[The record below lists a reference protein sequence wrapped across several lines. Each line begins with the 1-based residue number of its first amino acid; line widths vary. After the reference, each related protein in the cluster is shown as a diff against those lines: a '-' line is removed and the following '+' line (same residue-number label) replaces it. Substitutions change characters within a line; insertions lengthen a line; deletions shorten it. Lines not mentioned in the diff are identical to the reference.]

1 MERTFRSQLQEAGFA
16 AENKLSSVRE
26 GLEEEQNTIRK
37 NLKDVLSKSLSREN
51 ESASRIKELE
61 DDLELTRQT
70 ANAKEEENVELTK
83 RAHDFEADKSA
94 AVSEVAT
101 LRSKIEQVKA
111 TLP

>member
-1 MERTFRSQLQEAGFA
+1 MMMMKTTTFR
-16 AENKLSSVRE
+16 
-26 GLEEEQNTIRK
+26 
-37 NLKDVLSKSLSREN
+37 
-51 ESASRIKELE
+51 RIKELE